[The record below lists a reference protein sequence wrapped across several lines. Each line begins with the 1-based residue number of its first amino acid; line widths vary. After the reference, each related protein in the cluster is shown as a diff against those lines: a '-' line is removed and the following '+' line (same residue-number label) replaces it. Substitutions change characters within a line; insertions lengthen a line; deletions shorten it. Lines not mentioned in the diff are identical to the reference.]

1 MTPKR
6 GYMGV
11 AVKEMRLI
19 SERDVDFVETETI
32 VMFEEKL
39 FYFPVYWPRKK
50 MAPELTSVMA

>member
-1 MTPKR
+1 MQLFLFSECKKKT
-6 GYMGV
+6 
-11 AVKEMRLI
+11 AVRL
-19 SERDVDFVETETI
+19 SF